1 MTATKGTDLRSLGE
15 TLDSSFPIVTQAEAA
30 RARITIVE
38 KGLREGWTKA
48 EMNEVIREAG
58 VHPEQLDTSRFA
70 ESAQ

>member
-15 TLDSSFPIVTQAEAA
+15 TLDASFPPLTQAKAA
-30 RARITIVE
+30 RARITIIE
-38 KGLREGWTKA
+38 KGLRDGWTKA

-58 VHPEQLDTSRFA
+58 VHPDQLEASRFA